1 MSPSSSKFH
10 ALVAHKRHATLE
22 WLLPPLDLTLGW
34 LTKGTLHWNGPIPY
48 LFPLPSSRLVLPPC
62 TLVLSLS
69 PPLPLSL
76 TFAPFP
82 EARPG
87 KVQKLSG
94 KYLTKKLPLL
104 SFSVC
109 VCVCSRACAWSLR
122 SESLGALLAERE
134 SPSSWTTVTQGP
146 QTAGPTQHGTAR
158 FPGSKGFSI
167 SKEGLRGPVGGP
179 GPRAVGLGGRG
190 RGAERDW

>member
-1 MSPSSSKFH
+1 M
-10 ALVAHKRHATLE
+10 A
-22 WLLPPLDLTLGW
+22 
-34 LTKGTLHWNGPIPY
+34 PY
-48 LFPLPSSRLVLPPC
+48 HTFSLFPPPVWSFPLALSSFPSLL
-62 TLVLSLS
+62 LSLS
-69 PPLPLSL
+69 PSLSL
-76 TFAPFP
+76 LFP
-82 EARPG
+82 KHARE
-87 KVQKLSG
+87 
-94 KYLTKKLPLL
+94 KYKNCPENISRKSYHFYLFL
-104 SFSVC
+104 FVC

>member
-1 MSPSSSKFH
+1 MASASSRYDSR
-10 ALVAHKRHATLE
+10 VAHERHATLE
-22 WLLPPLDLTLGW
+22 WPHTIPFPSSLLPFGPSPL
-34 LTKGTLHWNGPIPY
+34 HSRP
-48 LFPLPSSRLVLPPC
+48 FPLSSSPSLPHFRSFSRS
-62 TLVLSLS
+62 T
-69 PPLPLSL
+69 
-76 TFAPFP
+76 
-82 EARPG
+82 PG
-87 KVQKLSG
+87 KS
-94 KYLTKKLPLL
+94 TKTVRKISHEKATTSIFFCLC
-104 SFSVC
+104 VC